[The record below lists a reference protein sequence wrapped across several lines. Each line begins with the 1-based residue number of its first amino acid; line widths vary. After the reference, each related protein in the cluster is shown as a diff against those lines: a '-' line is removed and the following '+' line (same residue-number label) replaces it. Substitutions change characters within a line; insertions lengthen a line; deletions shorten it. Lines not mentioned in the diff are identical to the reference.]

1 MSMRYDDR
9 DDRDYDRDSQYYG
22 QYNRRS
28 SLDNTRSF
36 GERAENRWGES
47 RYGEGRAGEGR
58 YGESGGGRGS
68 GSSSYGRGSY
78 GGSSYGGGS
87 YGRGSSYGGGERGER
102 GSERYGRQGREGYSG
117 GGSYNRESSAGG
129 GRESGREGY
138 WGRGWENERDD
149 DRRESRYGSYGRS
162 GAERGY
168 SEGMRDHS
176 SQGYNYPTGFRS
188 TESYGDRGRGY
199 DYDREGYGQG
209 EERGWWDRASD
220 AVASW
225 FGDEEAERRR
235 RMDQQREHRGR
246 GPKGYR
252 RSDERIKED
261 VNDRLSDDY
270 YLDASDIEVVV
281 TNTEVTLTGTVNIRE
296 DKRRAEDIAESV
308 SGVTNVENRLRV
320 KQGRYGDYSGS
331 GTGSSYGT
339 GTGTSYGTGTSTGT
353 GASMGTT
360 GTGTGTGTATGTA
373 TDTGSISGTPGTTTS
388 SAAAGGGK
396 SKTT

>member
-1 MSMRYDDR
+1 MSTRYDDR

-28 SLDNTRSF
+28 SLENTRSF

-47 RYGEGRAGEGR
+47 RYGEGRANERRAGEGR
-58 YGESGGGRGS
+58 YGEYGGGRGYAS
-68 GSSSYGRGSY
+68 RG
-78 GGSSYGGGS
+78 
-87 YGRGSSYGGGERGER
+87 
-102 GSERYGRQGREGYSG
+102 GYSG
-117 GGSYNRESSAGG
+117 GGRESERYSREGREGWSGGRNYGRESSSGG

-149 DRRESRYGSYGRS
+149 DTRESRYGSYGRS

-168 SEGMRDHS
+168 SEGLRDYS
-176 SQGYNYPTGFRS
+176 SQRYNYPTGFRS
-188 TESYGDRGRGY
+188 NESYGERGRSY
-199 DYDREGYGQG
+199 DYDRDRYDRG

-235 RMDQQREHRGR
+235 RLDQQREHRGR

-270 YLDASDIEVVV
+270 YLDASDVEVMVS
-281 TNTEVTLTGTVNIRE
+281 NTEVTLTGTVNSRA

-308 SGVTNVENRLRV
+308 SGVTNVENRIRV
-320 KQGRYGDYSGS
+320 KQSRYGYGNYST
-331 GTGSSYGT
+331 TG
-339 GTGTSYGTGTSTGT
+339 TGT
-353 GASMGTT
+353 GASMGTGI
-360 GTGTGTGTATGTA
+360 GTGSST
-373 TDTGSISGTPGTTTS
+373 STPGTAAS

-396 SKTT
+396 TGNT

>member
-1 MSMRYDDR
+1 MSTKYDDR

-47 RYGEGRAGEGR
+47 RYGAGRSNEGR
-58 YGESGGGRGS
+58 YGESGGGRG
-68 GSSSYGRGSY
+68 
-78 GGSSYGGGS
+78 YGGGS
-87 YGRGSSYGGGERGER
+87 YGRGGYGGG
-102 GSERYGRQGREGYSG
+102 RYDRQ
-117 GGSYNRESSAGG
+117 SSSGG
-129 GRESGREGY
+129 GRETGREGY

-149 DRRESRYGSYGRS
+149 DTRESRYGSYGRS

-168 SEGMRDHS
+168 SEGMRDYS
-176 SQGYNYPTGFRS
+176 SQRYNYPTGFRS
-188 TESYGDRGRGY
+188 NESYGGRSN
-199 DYDREGYGQG
+199 DYDRDRYDSG
-209 EERGWWDRASD
+209 EDRGWWDRASD

-225 FGDEEAERRR
+225 FGDEDAERRR
-235 RMDQQREHRGR
+235 RQDQQREHRGR

-270 YLDASDIEVVV
+270 YIDASDVEVMV
-281 TNTEVTLTGTVNIRE
+281 TNTEVTLTGTVNSRE

-320 KQGRYGDYSGS
+320 KQGR
-331 GTGSSYGT
+331 
-339 GTGTSYGTGTSTGT
+339 
-353 GASMGTT
+353 
-360 GTGTGTGTATGTA
+360 
-373 TDTGSISGTPGTTTS
+373 
-388 SAAAGGGK
+388 
-396 SKTT
+396 